1 MNSVV
6 AEAEEWPPHLK
17 LAPSNENT
25 VTIQAFV
32 QCTEALFFGTKIGIF
47 TPVYISMQILRQKIF
62 RENTSINLK

>member
-25 VTIQAFV
+25 LKTQAFV
-32 QCTEALFFGTKIGIF
+32 QCTEALFLAQNSAF
-47 TPVYISMQILRQKIF
+47 YHILHFNADFEAKKF
-62 RENTSINLK
+62 S